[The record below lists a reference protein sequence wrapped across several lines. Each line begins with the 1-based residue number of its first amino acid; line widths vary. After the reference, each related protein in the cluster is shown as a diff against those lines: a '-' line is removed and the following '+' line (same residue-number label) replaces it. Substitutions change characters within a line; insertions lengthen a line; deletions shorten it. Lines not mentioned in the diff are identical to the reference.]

1 MPQFSHAWV
10 INPRVSGVLGAAG
23 TLTAIVLFLS
33 PLPMFRKIR
42 KANDTLGFSG
52 TPYLVANVQC
62 FAWCIYCSLTP
73 GRGAPL
79 ATNAIGIAFEA
90 RARCRVSCSRLAPP
104 DWHLQSVY
112 CFAFLYYA
120 RDQVRRSYARL
131 CGASVVGCIALLV
144 LVFAALPGA
153 PFCLPRPRDTGT
165 RTHSLLLT

>member
-90 RARCRVSCSRLAPP
+90 RAECRLSC
-104 DWHLQSVY
+104 
-112 CFAFLYYA
+112 
-120 RDQVRRSYARL
+120 
-131 CGASVVGCIALLV
+131 
-144 LVFAALPGA
+144 
-153 PFCLPRPRDTGT
+153 
-165 RTHSLLLT
+165 